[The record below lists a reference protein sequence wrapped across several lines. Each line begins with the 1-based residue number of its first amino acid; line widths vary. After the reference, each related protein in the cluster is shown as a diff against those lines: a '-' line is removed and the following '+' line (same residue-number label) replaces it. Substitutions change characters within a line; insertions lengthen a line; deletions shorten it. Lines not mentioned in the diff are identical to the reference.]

1 MKLVLLGAP
10 GAGKG
15 TQAEIISERLSIP
28 ILGTGNLLREA
39 VKNETPDGLKA
50 KEYMDKGD
58 LVPDEIVI
66 ALLRHRMEEDDCE
79 NGYILDGFPRNL
91 AQAKALQEFGIQ
103 VDRVINIYVSDED
116 IMRRMSG
123 RRTCPNCGATY
134 HIEYNPPKEEN
145 VCDLCGTTL
154 TIRDDDNPDTVKE
167 RLRIYH
173 EQTAPLIGFYKEQ
186 GILLTV
192 EGQEILADTTKL
204 TLEALEATI

>member
-66 ALLRHRMEEDDCE
+66 ALLRHRMEDDDCE

-103 VDRVINIYVSDED
+103 VDRVINIYVSDKD

-145 VCDLCGTTL
+145 VCDLCGTAL
-154 TIRDDDNPDTVKE
+154 TIRDDDNPETVKE

-173 EQTAPLIGFYKEQ
+173 EQTAPLIDFYKEQ
-186 GILLTV
+186 DILITV

-204 TLEALEATI
+204 TLKALEATI